1 MTVTK
6 LNYFDA
12 AMVRANAAVNIVV
25 LTINCLSDVHCPIT
39 LSLHRES
46 SVTGKGSEGVDPR
59 AEGWVVSC

>member
-39 LSLHRES
+39 HCTERA
-46 SVTGKGSEGVDPR
+46 VGQARGQKGLTLELRV
-59 AEGWVVSC
+59 GW